1 MVRDMT
7 KGSPTRLI
15 LAFALP
21 MLAGSILQQFYNL
34 ADSVIVSWGVGVN
47 AFTSIG
53 CTSSMNFFVIGFING
68 LTQGFSILVSQYF
81 GAKNMES
88 MRKSIAMSV
97 CLSAI
102 SVVVV
107 SLAAALSS
115 EGILTLMQTPE
126 IYMEDA
132 VLYSRIVYG
141 CIGCLVFY
149 NMTSSILRAVGD
161 SRNPLIAII
170 LSTLMNIG
178 LDLLFVMV
186 FHWGVAG
193 AAIATAI
200 SQVMAMCYNLVV
212 MRRLEILRLS
222 KGDFKPDFSMV
233 RKMVVMGIPMAFQNS
248 VTAMGVMIL
257 QGVVNS
263 LGALYSAAY
272 AAGCK
277 VVNII
282 QQPNA
287 TFGMAI
293 TTYTGQNLGA
303 GKLDRIRKGVV
314 RCIGINM
321 VICTCLCL
329 CMIFF
334 SKPIAGF
341 IVGFDPNADQ
351 IIQEA
356 SNYMV
361 FLSLFLWV
369 LGLLWP
375 YRSALQGMGRTFMPM
390 VSGGLEL
397 AIRISLV
404 LTLPLF
410 MGFWG
415 VMTAEVSAWTGATIM
430 LVIDYYLVIH
440 KLKHTTDLNRT
451 LLKKKETS
459 GKIPA
464 AAGKNA

>member
-34 ADSVIVSWGVGVN
+34 ADSVIVSWGVGVD
-47 AFTSIG
+47 AFTAIG
-53 CTSSMNFFVIGFING
+53 CTSSMNFFVIGFIGG
-68 LTQGFSILVSQYF
+68 LTQGFSILISQYF
-81 GAKNMES
+81 GAKNLES
-88 MRKSIAMSV
+88 MRKSIAMSI
-97 CLSAI
+97 CLSAV

-115 EGILTLMQTPE
+115 EWILTLMQTPRQF
-126 IYMEDA
+126 MADA

-170 LSTLMNIG
+170 LSTVMNIG

-212 MRRLEILRLS
+212 MRKLEILHLS
-222 KGDFKPDFSMV
+222 RPDFTLNFAMM
-233 RKMVVMGIPMAFQNS
+233 RKMIVMGIPMAFQNS
-248 VTAMGVMIL
+248 VTALGVMIL
-257 QGVVNS
+257 QGVVNN
-263 LGALYSAAY
+263 LGALYSSAY

-287 TFGMAI
+287 TFGMAM
-293 TTYTGQNLGA
+293 TTFSGQNLGA
-303 GKLDRIRKGVV
+303 GKLDRIRQGVV
-314 RCIGINM
+314 RCIGINL

-329 CMIFF
+329 CMVFF
-334 SKPIAGF
+334 SQPIAGF
-341 IVGFDPNADQ
+341 VVGFDPDAGQ

-375 YRSALQGMGRTFMPM
+375 YRSALQGMGRTVMPM
-390 VSGGLEL
+390 ISGGLEL
-397 AIRISLV
+397 AIRIVLV

-440 KLKHTTDLNRT
+440 KLKKSTNLNQS
-451 LLKKKETS
+451 LLKKKPEPE
-459 GKIPA
+459 KIPV
-464 AAGKNA
+464 AAGENP

>member
-34 ADSVIVSWGVGVN
+34 VDSIVVSWGVGVN
-47 AFTSIG
+47 AFASIG
-53 CTSSMNFFVIGFING
+53 CTSSMNFFVIGFITG
-68 LTQGFSILVSQYF
+68 LTQGFSILISQYF
-81 GAKNMES
+81 GAKNMEG

-97 CLSAI
+97 CLSAV

-115 EGILTLMQTPE
+115 EGILTLMQTPD

-141 CIGCLVFY
+141 CVGCLVFY

-161 SRNPLIAII
+161 SRNPLVAII
-170 LSTLMNIG
+170 LSTIMNIG

-212 MRRLEILRLS
+212 MRRLVILHLSRTDFRL
-222 KGDFKPDFSMV
+222 DFAMM
-233 RKMVVMGIPMAFQNS
+233 RKMLVMGIPMAFQNS
-248 VTAMGVMIL
+248 VTALGVMIL

-272 AAGCK
+272 AAGCR

-287 TFGMAI
+287 TFGMAM
-293 TTYTGQNLGA
+293 TTFSGQNLGA
-303 GKLDRIRKGVV
+303 GKLDRIRKGVL
-314 RCIGINM
+314 RCIGINLI
-321 VICTCLCL
+321 ICTGLCL

-334 SKPIAGF
+334 SKPIAGL
-341 IVGFDPNADQ
+341 IVGFGETE

-375 YRSALQGMGRTFMPM
+375 YRSALQGMGRTVMPM
-390 VSGGLEL
+390 LSGGLEL

-415 VMTAEVSAWTGATIM
+415 VMTAEVSAWAGATIM

-440 KLKHTTDLNRT
+440 KLKNSANLNQG
-451 LLKKKETS
+451 LLKKQKEPE
-459 GKIPA
+459 KISVTA
-464 AAGKNA
+464 SEHS

>member
-7 KGSPTRLI
+7 KGSPTKLI

-34 ADSVIVSWGVGVN
+34 VDSIIVSWGVGVN
-47 AFTSIG
+47 AFASIG

-68 LTQGFSILVSQYF
+68 LTQGFSILISQYF
-81 GAKNMES
+81 GAKNLEG

-97 CLSAI
+97 CLSAV

-115 EGILTLMQTPE
+115 EGILTLMQTPD

-141 CIGCLVFY
+141 CVGCLVFY

-161 SRNPLIAII
+161 SRNPLIAIV
-170 LSTLMNIG
+170 LSTIMNIG

-212 MRRLEILRLS
+212 MSRLEILHLS
-222 KGDFKPDFSMV
+222 KSDFKLNFSMM
-233 RKMVVMGIPMAFQNS
+233 RKMLVMGIPMAFQNS
-248 VTAMGVMIL
+248 VTALGVMIL

-314 RCIGINM
+314 RCIAINM

-329 CMIFF
+329 CMVFF

-341 IVGFDPNADQ
+341 IVGFDPDATQ

-375 YRSALQGMGRTFMPM
+375 YRSALQGMGRTVMPM
-390 VSGGLEL
+390 ISGGLEL

-440 KLKHTTDLNRT
+440 KLKQSTNLNHT
-451 LLKKKETS
+451 LLKKKETPQP
-459 GKIPA
+459 IPA
-464 AAGKNA
+464 AAGKNS